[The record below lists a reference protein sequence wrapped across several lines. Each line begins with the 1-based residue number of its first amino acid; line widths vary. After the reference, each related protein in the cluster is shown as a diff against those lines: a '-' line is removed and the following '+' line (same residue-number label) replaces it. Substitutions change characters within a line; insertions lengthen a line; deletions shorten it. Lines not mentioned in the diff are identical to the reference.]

1 MLRALS
7 SNGSLLARACG
18 PTGAPGHDRNMC
30 VQIVRMKQSI
40 EEEKMGTEASW
51 SEDGQVS
58 KCECEC
64 KCECVAKAGHM
75 HAVLARIRHG
85 GAP

>member
-40 EEEKMGTEASW
+40 EEEKMGTEASC
-51 SEDGQVS
+51 SEDGGEQVR
-58 KCECEC
+58 
-64 KCECVAKAGHM
+64 VRVQMRVRRQGWA
-75 HAVLARIRHG
+75 HACSFG
-85 GAP
+85 QD